1 MVREGL
7 SAEGT
12 YKLRLE
18 SAEQRLRDGHLA
30 GGRKQ

>member
-1 MVREGL
+1 MVRQGL
-7 SAEGT
+7 SEEVT
-12 YKLRLE
+12 YELRLE